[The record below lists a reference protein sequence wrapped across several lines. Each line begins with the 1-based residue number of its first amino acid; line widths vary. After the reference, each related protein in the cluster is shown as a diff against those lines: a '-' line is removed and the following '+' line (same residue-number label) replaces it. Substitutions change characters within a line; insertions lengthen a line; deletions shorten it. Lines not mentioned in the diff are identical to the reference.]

1 MFKDYEHHAQYYE
14 TDQMGCVHH
23 SNYIRWM
30 EEARVNLMEQIGCGY
45 KAMEASGIMSPVL
58 EVHCQYRSMVRFDD
72 HVRIHVWVKEYNAIR
87 MTLGYEMRDAATGE
101 LKTTGESRHCFL
113 DTGGRPVSLNVPI
126 PSGIPHS
133 AARSRRRIPG
143 NDGICRRCCYP
154 KGLYSHVY
162 M

>member
-30 EEARVNLMEQIGCGY
+30 EEARVNLMEQMGCGY

-58 EVHCQYRSMVRFDD
+58 EVQCQYRSMVRFDD
-72 HVRIHVWVKEYNAIR
+72 HVKIHVWVKEYNAIR
-87 MTLGYEMRDAATGE
+87 MTLAYEMRDTATGE

-113 DTGGRPVSLNVPI
+113 DTEGRPVSLKRSYPQWDTAFRNAVR
-126 PSGIPHS
+126 
-133 AARSRRRIPG
+133 AQDARQ
-143 NDGICRRCCYP
+143 
-154 KGLYSHVY
+154 
-162 M
+162 

>member
-101 LKTTGESRHCFL
+101 LKTTGESRHC
-113 DTGGRPVSLNVPI
+113 SWI
-126 PSGIPHS
+126 Q
-133 AARSRRRIPG
+133 AA
-143 NDGICRRCCYP
+143 DLYP
-154 KGLYSHVY
+154 
-162 M
+162 

>member
-72 HVRIHVWVKEYNAIR
+72 HGDIMYGKEYNAIR
-87 MTLGYEMRDAATGE
+87 TDPGYEMR
-101 LKTTGESRHCFL
+101 
-113 DTGGRPVSLNVPI
+113 GGSYL
-126 PSGIPHS
+126 
-133 AARSRRRIPG
+133 
-143 NDGICRRCCYP
+143 
-154 KGLYSHVY
+154 
-162 M
+162 